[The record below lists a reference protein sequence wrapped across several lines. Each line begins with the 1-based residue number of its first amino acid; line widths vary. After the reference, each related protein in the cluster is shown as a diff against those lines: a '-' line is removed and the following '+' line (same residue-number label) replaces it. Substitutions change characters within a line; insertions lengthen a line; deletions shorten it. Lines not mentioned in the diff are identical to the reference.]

1 MKLQCS
7 AGHQWDSEKAS
18 DRWWKGDKNPGDR
31 CGMELAY
38 DRMSGTRRCAR
49 TLKKPVE
56 IVAIQR
62 NGEWTW
68 KMIGEKPMESS
79 REFPNESAAIKDG
92 RKIAKGCGLFVS
104 RTITLTHP
112 PGSTPGQSPTKHQP

>member
-1 MKLQCS
+1 
-7 AGHQWDSEKAS
+7 
-18 DRWWKGDKNPGDR
+18 
-31 CGMELAY
+31 MELAY

-79 REFPNESAAIKDG
+79 REFPSESAAIKDG
-92 RKIAKGCGLFVS
+92 RKIAKGCGLICIPNVDV
-104 RTITLTHP
+104 LAP
-112 PGSTPGQSPTKHQP
+112 AGEKAPTKQENE